1 VFGYDMHGNIE
12 ANAPDKEL
20 NFENQYLQRMPLFED
35 ISRCPYT
42 ELSSIFDSK
51 DIIKALK

>member
-1 VFGYDMHGNIE
+1 MHGNID

-20 NFENQYLQRMPLFED
+20 NFDHPYLQKLPLFED

-42 ELSSIFDSK
+42 ELSSIFDSV
-51 DIIKALK
+51 DIINALK